1 MKVNV
6 IIRIVAFSVA
16 ILLLSF
22 ILFSSIDQNYYFE
35 NGRLNSYEMAGPE
48 PTESPNQMN
57 QHEISAQI
65 QNIEIDWVAGS
76 IVIHRSDS
84 LSSII
89 VAESCPTYSEYET
102 VIKQSGQTLKIQ
114 FSKESM
120 EFPSFGINADVSKDL
135 VIRVP
140 RNWNCNNLEIDA
152 AATDVDIRE
161 LSVNE
166 LDFDGASGKLTL
178 KNCNIV
184 NLDIDTASGDVE
196 FTGILRELDF
206 QAASA
211 KFNGEFFQMPNHLNM
226 ETMSGDLD
234 IVLPEYCPFACEIDT
249 MSGSF
254 TTDFATSQENGI
266 YVHGSKDNACRIK
279 VSAMS
284 GDVSILKGV
293 DVPVTA
299 GENCDH

>member
-1 MKVNV
+1 MKINA
-6 IIRIVAFSVA
+6 IIRIVAFSAA

-35 NGRLNSYEMAGPE
+35 DGRLNSYEMADPK

-57 QHEISAQI
+57 QHEISTQI
-65 QNIEIDWVAGS
+65 QNIEIEWVAGS

-89 VAESCPTYSEYET
+89 VEEFCPTASEHKM
-102 VIKQSGQTLKIQ
+102 VVKQSGQTLKIE
-114 FSKESM
+114 FSEDSVK
-120 EFPSFGINADVSKDL
+120 FPSFGINIDYSKDL

-140 RNWNCNNLEIDA
+140 SNWNCNNLEIDA
-152 AATDVDIRE
+152 AAADVDIHE
-161 LSVNE
+161 LSINE

-178 KNCNIV
+178 NNCNIV

-196 FTGILRELDF
+196 FSGILRELDF

-211 KFNGEFFQMPNHLNM
+211 KFSGDFFQMPNHLNM

-234 IVLPEYCPFACEIDT
+234 IVLPEYCPFTCEIDT

-254 TTDFATSQENGI
+254 TTDFATTQENGI

-284 GDVSILKGV
+284 GDVRILKGFPTP
-293 DVPVTA
+293 DTSK
-299 GENCDH
+299 